1 MGLQL
6 ALLLIEISVIFIA
19 FSVHGSAV
27 TFALPPRRLPQNPFP
42 VHSVRPGQAPS
53 TLPDRTFPPTVSPP
67 SYGRKRHGELHA
79 PSNKASHISSPV
91 DYSPTKAG
99 HSHHAVRPSSIA
111 LAPSMRSFRGP
122 AKKWLRGPASA
133 PLISFHKHHH
143 AKNKSRHFTSG
154 PSYLIPSPSNR
165 WRGPSISPF
174 RSPFALAPSW
184 SSHAPAASEISPSG
198 HFNMPFLQP
207 MISPM
212 SSFYKK
218 KKAPPPSMVMTLPP
232 PPPNGDCATVTCTEP
247 LTYTPPGS
255 ACGCVWPIQVKL
267 RLGVAIYTFFP
278 LVSKLA
284 EEIAASVGLNH
295 SQVRIMGAD
304 EASQQLETST
314 VLINLVPRGVK
325 FKDTTAFSIYRKFW
339 KRQMSI
345 KASLF
350 GPYEVLYVRYPGL
363 PPSPPLAHSGSST
376 TDDGPYAVGINS
388 GQAIKPLGVD
398 VPRRKRGGLSRSM
411 IVVIVVSSFTA
422 FVLCCGVAWLFVLKC
437 GASRQNPHA
446 FIASPSKPSG
456 APKSRKYRSMLSSSS
471 MSFDSSTMT
480 YTGSAKTFSSNDM
493 ERATDCFDTSRILGE
508 GGFGVVYRG
517 ILDDGREVAVKVLK
531 RDDQHGGREFL
542 AEIEMLGRLHHRN
555 LVKLIGI
562 CTEDHT
568 RCLVYELVHNG
579 SVESHLHGVDKVNGQ
594 LDWDARMKIALGAAR
609 GLAYLHED
617 SSPRVIHRDFK
628 SSNILL
634 EHDFTPKV
642 SDFGLARAALDEG
655 NKHISTHV
663 MGTFGYLAPEYAMT
677 GHLLV
682 KSDVYS
688 YGVVLLELLTG
699 RKPVDLSQPPGQ
711 ENLVAWARPL
721 LTSKEGLEVIIDPFI
736 KSDISYDSIAKVAAI
751 ASMCVQPEVSHRP
764 FMGEVVQALKL
775 VCSEYD
781 ETKEIESKGLGEDFS
796 VNVDSKIN
804 RLSGQPSEVSEV
816 CHATSG
822 FGSSHDNNVALSASD
837 LLSMPLGPERQ
848 DSGSFRI
855 YSTSGPLRTSR
866 RRHFWQRLKS
876 LSRGSMSEHGF
887 SAKFFPGSR

>member
-6 ALLLIEISVIFIA
+6 ALLLIEISVIFTA

-53 TLPDRTFPPTVSPP
+53 TLPDRTFSPTVSPP

-295 SQVRIMGAD
+295 SQVRIMGAN
-304 EASQQLETST
+304 EASQQLEKST

-363 PPSPPLAHSGSST
+363 PPSPPLAHC
-376 TDDGPYAVGINS
+376 
-388 GQAIKPLGVD
+388 GQFYYGRWTIC
-398 VPRRKRGGLSRSM
+398 S
-411 IVVIVVSSFTA
+411 

-437 GASRQNPHA
+437 GASKQNPHA
-446 FIASPSKPSG
+446 FISSPSKPSG

-493 ERATDCFDTSRILGE
+493 ERATNCFDTSRILGE
-508 GGFGVVYRG
+508 G
-517 ILDDGREVAVKVLK
+517 
-531 RDDQHGGREFL
+531 
-542 AEIEMLGRLHHRN
+542 
-555 LVKLIGI
+555 
-562 CTEDHT
+562 
-568 RCLVYELVHNG
+568 
-579 SVESHLHGVDKVNGQ
+579 
-594 LDWDARMKIALGAAR
+594 
-609 GLAYLHED
+609 
-617 SSPRVIHRDFK
+617 
-628 SSNILL
+628 
-634 EHDFTPKV
+634 
-642 SDFGLARAALDEG
+642 
-655 NKHISTHV
+655 
-663 MGTFGYLAPEYAMT
+663 
-677 GHLLV
+677 
-682 KSDVYS
+682 
-688 YGVVLLELLTG
+688 
-699 RKPVDLSQPPGQ
+699 
-711 ENLVAWARPL
+711 
-721 LTSKEGLEVIIDPFI
+721 
-736 KSDISYDSIAKVAAI
+736 AKVAAI

-796 VNVDSKIN
+796 INVDSKIN
-804 RLSGQPSEVSEV
+804 RLSGEPSEVSEV
-816 CHATSG
+816 CHAMSG

-837 LLSMPLGPERQ
+837 LLRMPLGPERQ

>member
-19 FSVHGSAV
+19 FSVHGSAVFYHGDFQPSVSNSAATDAV

-79 PSNKASHISSPV
+79 PSNKASHIWSPV
-91 DYSPTKAG
+91 DYSPTKDLQ
-99 HSHHAVRPSSIA
+99 VFA

-232 PPPNGDCATVTCTEP
+232 PPPKWRLCHGNMHGATDLHTT
-247 LTYTPPGS
+247 
-255 ACGCVWPIQVKL
+255 WRKL
-267 RLGVAIYTFFP
+267 Q
-278 LVSKLA
+278 
-284 EEIAASVGLNH
+284 ASVGLNH
-295 SQVRIMGAD
+295 SQVRIMGAN
-304 EASQQLETST
+304 EVSQQLEKST
-314 VLINLVPRGVK
+314 VLINLVPWGVK

-388 GQAIKPLGVD
+388 GQAIKPLG
-398 VPRRKRGGLSRSM
+398 
-411 IVVIVVSSFTA
+411 T

-437 GASRQNPHA
+437 GASKQNPHA
-446 FIASPSKPSG
+446 FISSPSKPSG

-480 YTGSAKTFSSNDM
+480 YTGSAKTFSLNDM

-579 SVESHLHGVDKVNGQ
+579 SVESHLH
-594 LDWDARMKIALGAAR
+594 
-609 GLAYLHED
+609 
-617 SSPRVIHRDFK
+617 
-628 SSNILL
+628 
-634 EHDFTPKV
+634 
-642 SDFGLARAALDEG
+642 
-655 NKHISTHV
+655 
-663 MGTFGYLAPEYAMT
+663 
-677 GHLLV
+677 
-682 KSDVYS
+682 
-688 YGVVLLELLTG
+688 
-699 RKPVDLSQPPGQ
+699 
-711 ENLVAWARPL
+711 
-721 LTSKEGLEVIIDPFI
+721 
-736 KSDISYDSIAKVAAI
+736 AKVAAI

-781 ETKEIESKGLGEDFS
+781 ETKEIESK
-796 VNVDSKIN
+796 
-804 RLSGQPSEVSEV
+804 EV